1 MTPAQLITIAA
12 ALRMIAD
19 AIDPPAETLE
29 PAEPPDPAW
38 MPPVG
43 PTWSEADRALALRI
57 AEQYGI
63 PMVFTEDARLLW
75 PDAWDGTV
83 SAFTTNSL
91 HRWSVNHNHRV
102 PHDEAARDL
111 ESAGLL

>member
-1 MTPAQLITIAA
+1 MTPAQLTTIAA

-43 PTWSEADRALALRI
+43 PHWSEADRALALHI
-57 AEQYGI
+57 AERHGAPDLEYAGSKLVWPTCIAYSVPDVNRWRRYGLWAFS
-63 PMVFTEDARLLW
+63 PAADFAR
-75 PDAWDGTV
+75 T
-83 SAFTTNSL
+83 
-91 HRWSVNHNHRV
+91 
-102 PHDEAARDL
+102 L